1 MPNGAPRAKAERLQG
16 QKARGGDCL
25 KDKKAAAGGDCMQD
39 QKAAARLERYQK
51 ILCPVFPDFLK
62 KYLDLKILARLKGI
76 GLLCGTDWTPLFH
89 NRFYYSRYDH
99 SLNCALIVWNWTRDK
114 KKTLAALFH
123 DVSTPAFSHVIDF
136 KNGDAL
142 TQESTEDKNA
152 AMILADKDLAA
163 ALAQDGLAAGDVCD
177 YHKFSICDNEV
188 PQLSADRLEYMFPSG
203 EALDGWF
210 SLRAVKRFYAD
221 LFVAKDERGRDEFSF
236 KTKKIALDY
245 FRRIL
250 KIGYFLQ
257 RNKDKIAMELMARV
271 VDAAIKCGALREDE
285 LWLLSERE
293 IIGRWDA
300 LLRGAEGEK
309 ENRLQ
314 AHNSVAAQSVG
325 ERKTK
330 GGPQAD
336 EAAAFLV
343 SEKSSAMPKNNGQL
357 KADEARRD
365 FLRLYKTYR
374 AMKKVRGSSAPL
386 DGYFCVKLAV
396 KRRWINPLVAADSL
410 RLSNDFVASPQM
422 VEAAPLGIA
431 SDSAATF
438 GQETV
443 SEKKQKVR
451 RVCDVSPRA
460 AKERDRFL
468 AYKDTPYACVKLA
481 GL

>member
-1 MPNGAPRAKAERLQG
+1 MFLASSGNTIAPSKNFG
-16 QKARGGDCL
+16 
-25 KDKKAAAGGDCMQD
+25 KK
-39 QKAAARLERYQK
+39 YQE
-51 ILCPVFPDFLK
+51 ILCKEFPGFLK

-114 KKTLAALFH
+114 KKALAALFH

-163 ALAQDGLAAGDVCD
+163 ALAQDGLVASDVCD

-203 EALDGWF
+203 AALEGWF
-210 SLRAVKRFYAD
+210 SLRAIKRFYGD

-271 VDAAIKCGALREDE
+271 VDAAIKCGALREEE
-285 LWLLSERE
+285 LWQLSERE
-293 IIGRWDA
+293 IIQRWDA
-300 LLRGAEGEK
+300 LLREAEGEK
-309 ENRLQ
+309 ENRSQ
-314 AHNSVAAQSVG
+314 DQDAW
-325 ERKTK
+325 
-330 GGPQAD
+330 
-336 EAAAFLV
+336 
-343 SEKSSAMPKNNGQL
+343 
-357 KADEARRD
+357 RD

-374 AMKKVRGSSAPL
+374 TMKKVRGSSAPL
-386 DGYFCVKLAV
+386 DGYFCVKLEV
-396 KRRWINPLVAADSL
+396 KRRWINPLVGSS
-410 RLSNDFVASPQM
+410 R
-422 VEAAPLGIA
+422 I
-431 SDSAATF
+431 
-438 GQETV
+438 
-443 SEKKQKVR
+443 
-451 RVCDVSPRA
+451 CDVSPRA
-460 AKERDRFL
+460 QKERDRFL
-468 AYKDTPYACVKLA
+468 AYNDTPYACVKLA
-481 GL
+481 Q

>member
-1 MPNGAPRAKAERLQG
+1 MQ
-16 QKARGGDCL
+16 
-25 KDKKAAAGGDCMQD
+25 DKKAT
-39 QKAAARLERYQK
+39 ARLERYQK
-51 ILCPVFPDFLK
+51 ILCPDFPDFLN
-62 KYLDLKILARLKGI
+62 KYLSLKILERLKGI

-114 KKTLAALFH
+114 KKALAALLH

-152 AMILADKDLAA
+152 AMILADKDLAS
-163 ALAQDGLAAGDVCD
+163 ALAQDGLAASDVCD

-203 EALDGWF
+203 AALEGWF
-210 SLRAVKRFYAD
+210 SLRAIKRFYGD
-221 LFVAKDERGRDEFSF
+221 LFVAKDEKGNDEFAF

-271 VDAAIKCGALREDE
+271 VDKAIACGALREEE

-293 IIGRWDA
+293 IIGRWNEMLEARETDA
-300 LLRGAEGEK
+300 SLGT
-309 ENRLQ
+309 N
-314 AHNSVAAQSVG
+314 
-325 ERKTK
+325 
-330 GGPQAD
+330 
-336 EAAAFLV
+336 EAAAFSV
-343 SEKSSAMPKNNGQL
+343 SEQSLAMPKNNGQQ
-357 KADEARRD
+357 KSNEARD

-374 AMKKVRGSSAPL
+374 TMKKVRGSSAPL
-386 DGYFCVKLAV
+386 DGYFCVQLAV
-396 KRRWINPLVAADSL
+396 KRRWINPLVAAPS
-410 RLSNDFVASPQM
+410 SQESVSVAS
-422 VEAAPLGIA
+422 
-431 SDSAATF
+431 
-438 GQETV
+438 
-443 SEKKQKVR
+443 QKVR
-451 RVCDVSPRA
+451 RVCDISPRA

-468 AYKDTPYACVKLA
+468 AYNDTPYACVKLA
-481 GL
+481 QL

>member
-1 MPNGAPRAKAERLQG
+1 MPNGAQNRNARDRNELQD
-16 QKARGGDCL
+16 QN
-25 KDKKAAAGGDCMQD
+25 AAAAKTAAPAQNARA
-39 QKAAARLERYQK
+39 QKKLARYQK
-51 ILCPVFPDFLK
+51 ILCPDFPDFLN
-62 KYLDLKILARLKGI
+62 KYLSLKILERLKGI

-152 AMILADKDLAA
+152 AMICADKDLAA
-163 ALAQDGLAAGDVCD
+163 ALAQDGLAASDVCD

-203 EALDGWF
+203 ASLEGWF

-221 LFVAKDERGRDEFSF
+221 LFVAKDEKDNDEFAF
-236 KTKKIALDY
+236 KTKRIALDY

-257 RNKDKIAMELMARV
+257 RNKDKIAMELLARV

-285 LWLLSERE
+285 LWLLNERE

-300 LLRGAEGEK
+300 LLRGK
-309 ENRLQ
+309 
-314 AHNSVAAQSVG
+314 VG

-330 GGPQAD
+330 GGPQSV

-343 SEKSSAMPKNNGQL
+343 SEQSFAMQKNNGQL
-357 KADEARRD
+357 KTDEARRD

-374 AMKKVRGSSAPL
+374 TMKKVRGSSAPL
-386 DGYFCVKLAV
+386 DGYFCVQLDV
-396 KRRWINPLVAADSL
+396 KRRWINPLVAQTEE
-410 RLSNDFVASPQM
+410 SPRTNE
-422 VEAAPLGIA
+422 VAPL
-431 SDSAATF
+431 S
-438 GQETV
+438 QETV
-443 SEKKQKVR
+443 TDKSQKVF
-451 RVCDVSPRA
+451 RVCDASPRA

-468 AYKDTPYACVKLA
+468 AYNDTPYACIRLA
-481 GL
+481 EL

>member
-1 MPNGAPRAKAERLQG
+1 MPNGAQNRNARDRNELQD
-16 QKARGGDCL
+16 QN
-25 KDKKAAAGGDCMQD
+25 AAAAKTAAPAQNARA
-39 QKAAARLERYQK
+39 QKKLARYQK
-51 ILCPVFPDFLK
+51 ILCPDFPDFLN
-62 KYLDLKILARLKGI
+62 KYLSLKILERLKGI

-152 AMILADKDLAA
+152 TMICADKDLAA
-163 ALAQDGLAAGDVCD
+163 ALAQDGLAASDVCD

-203 EALDGWF
+203 AALEGWF
-210 SLRAVKRFYAD
+210 SLRAIKRFYGD
-221 LFVAKDERGRDEFSF
+221 LFVAKAERGNLEFAF
-236 KTKKIALDY
+236 KTKKIALDHC
-245 FRRIL
+245 RRIL
-250 KIGYFLQ
+250 KIGYSLQ

-271 VDAAIKCGALREDE
+271 VDAAIKCGALREEE
-285 LWLLSERE
+285 LWQLSERE

-300 LLRGAEGEK
+300 LLREAQDDGK
-309 ENRLQ
+309 NRSQ
-314 AHNSVAAQSVG
+314 DQ
-325 ERKTK
+325 
-330 GGPQAD
+330 D
-336 EAAAFLV
+336 
-343 SEKSSAMPKNNGQL
+343 
-357 KADEARRD
+357 ARRD

-374 AMKKVRGSSAPL
+374 TMKKVRGSSAPL
-386 DGYFCVKLAV
+386 DGYFCVQLAV
-396 KRRWINPLVAADSL
+396 KRRWINPLVGS
-410 RLSNDFVASPQM
+410 S
-422 VEAAPLGIA
+422 
-431 SDSAATF
+431 
-438 GQETV
+438 
-443 SEKKQKVR
+443 

-468 AYKDTPYACVKLA
+468 AYNDTPYACVKLA

>member
-25 KDKKAAAGGDCMQD
+25 KAQKAAASGDCMQD

-51 ILCPVFPDFLK
+51 ILCPDFPQFLK
-62 KYLDLKILARLKGI
+62 KYLDLKILERLKGI

-114 KKTLAALFH
+114 KKALAALFH

-152 AMILADKDLAA
+152 AMILKDAELAA
-163 ALAQDGLAAGDVCD
+163 ALAQDGLAASDVCD

-203 EALDGWF
+203 AALEGWF
-210 SLRAVKRFYAD
+210 SLRAIKRFYGD
-221 LFVAKDERGRDEFSF
+221 LFVAKDERGRDEFCF

-271 VDAAIKCGALREDE
+271 VDKAIACGELREDE

-293 IIGRWDA
+293 IIQRWDA
-300 LLRGAEGEK
+300 LLREAEGEK
-309 ENRLQ
+309 ENRLEDQ
-314 AHNSVAAQSVG
+314 
-325 ERKTK
+325 
-330 GGPQAD
+330 D
-336 EAAAFLV
+336 
-343 SEKSSAMPKNNGQL
+343 
-357 KADEARRD
+357 ARRD

-374 AMKKVRGSSAPL
+374 TMKKVRGSSAPL
-386 DGYFCVKLAV
+386 DGFFCVQLAV
-396 KRRWINPLVAADSL
+396 KRRWINPLVAQTEE
-410 RLSNDFVASPQM
+410 SPRTN
-422 VEAAPLGIA
+422 EAAPLSLETGSGA
-431 SDSAATF
+431 S
-438 GQETV
+438 
-443 SEKKQKVR
+443 QKAR

-460 AKERDRFL
+460 QKERDRFL
-468 AYKDTPYACVKLA
+468 AYNDTPYACVRLAKL
-481 GL
+481 

>member
-16 QKARGGDCL
+16 QKAL
-25 KDKKAAAGGDCMQD
+25 GGDCMQD

-51 ILCPVFPDFLK
+51 ILCPAFPDFLK

-152 AMILADKDLAA
+152 AMILADKDLAV
-163 ALAQDGLAAGDVCD
+163 ALAQDGLSASDVCD

-203 EALDGWF
+203 EALEGWF
-210 SLRAVKRFYAD
+210 SLRAVKRFYGD

-271 VDAAIKCGALREDE
+271 VDAAIKCGALREEE

-300 LLRGAEGEK
+300 LLREAEGEK

-314 AHNSVAAQSVG
+314 ARNSVAAQSVG

-330 GGPQAD
+330 GGPQSV

-343 SEKSSAMPKNNGQL
+343 SEKSSAMPKNNGHP
-357 KADEARRD
+357 KSDEARRD
-365 FLRLYKTYR
+365 FLCLYKTYR
-374 AMKKVRGSSAPL
+374 TMKKVRGSTIPL
-386 DGYFCVKLAV
+386 DGYFCVKLSV
-396 KRRWINPLVAADSL
+396 KRRWINPLVAVDSL
-410 RLSNDFVASPQM
+410 RLSNDFVASPRTN
-422 VEAAPLGIA
+422 EAAPLGIA
-431 SDSAATF
+431 SDSAAPSS
-438 GQETV
+438 QETV
-443 SEKKQKVR
+443 ADASQKVR
-451 RVCDVSPRA
+451 RVCDVSVRA

-468 AYKDTPYACVKLA
+468 AYSDTPYACVKLA

>member
-1 MPNGAPRAKAERLQG
+1 MPNGAQNRNARA
-16 QKARGGDCL
+16 QK
-25 KDKKAAAGGDCMQD
+25 K
-39 QKAAARLERYQK
+39 LERYQK
-51 ILCPVFPDFLK
+51 ILCPEFPDFLK

-152 AMILADKDLAA
+152 AMICADKDLAA
-163 ALAQDGLAAGDVCD
+163 ALAQDGLAASDVCD

-203 EALDGWF
+203 AALEGWF
-210 SLRAVKRFYAD
+210 SLRAIKRFYGD
-221 LFVAKDERGRDEFSF
+221 LFVAKDENGNDEFAF

-250 KIGYFLQ
+250 KIGCFLQ
-257 RNKDKIAMELMARV
+257 RNKDKIAMELMACV

-293 IIGRWDA
+293 IIHRWDA
-300 LLRGAEGEK
+300 LLRKAEGE
-309 ENRLQ
+309 
-314 AHNSVAAQSVG
+314 
-325 ERKTK
+325 
-330 GGPQAD
+330 
-336 EAAAFLV
+336 
-343 SEKSSAMPKNNGQL
+343 EKNCSQ
-357 KADEARRD
+357 DQDARRD

-374 AMKKVRGSSAPL
+374 TMKKVRGSSAPL
-386 DGYFCVKLAV
+386 DGYFCVQLAV
-396 KRRWINPLVAADSL
+396 KRRWINPLVGS
-410 RLSNDFVASPQM
+410 
-422 VEAAPLGIA
+422 
-431 SDSAATF
+431 
-438 GQETV
+438 
-443 SEKKQKVR
+443 R

-468 AYKDTPYACVKLA
+468 AYNDTPYACVKLA
-481 GL
+481 SL

>member
-1 MPNGAPRAKAERLQG
+1 MPNGAQNRNARA
-16 QKARGGDCL
+16 QKKLA
-25 KDKKAAAGGDCMQD
+25 
-39 QKAAARLERYQK
+39 RYQK
-51 ILCPVFPDFLK
+51 ILCPDFPDFLN
-62 KYLDLKILARLKGI
+62 KYLSLKILERLKGI
-76 GLLCGTDWTPLFH
+76 GLLCGTDWTPLFR

-152 AMILADKDLAA
+152 AMICADKDLAA
-163 ALAQDGLAAGDVCD
+163 ALAQDGLAASDVCD

-203 EALDGWF
+203 AALEGWF
-210 SLRAVKRFYAD
+210 SLRAIKRFYAD

-271 VDAAIKCGALREDE
+271 VDAAIKCGSLREDE

-293 IIGRWDA
+293 IIQRWDA
-300 LLRGAEGEK
+300 LLRGTE
-309 ENRLQ
+309 
-314 AHNSVAAQSVG
+314 G
-325 ERKTK
+325 ERKMK
-330 GGPQAD
+330 AGPQSV

-343 SEKSSAMPKNNGQL
+343 SEKSSAMPKTNGQL

-374 AMKKVRGSSAPL
+374 TMKKVRGSSAPL
-386 DGYFCVKLAV
+386 DGYFCVQLAV
-396 KRRWINPLVAADSL
+396 KRRWINPLVGS
-410 RLSNDFVASPQM
+410 
-422 VEAAPLGIA
+422 
-431 SDSAATF
+431 
-438 GQETV
+438 
-443 SEKKQKVR
+443 R
-451 RVCDVSPRA
+451 RICDVSPRA
-460 AKERDRFL
+460 QKERDRFL
-468 AYKDTPYACVKLA
+468 AYNDTPYACVKLA
-481 GL
+481 EL

>member
-25 KDKKAAAGGDCMQD
+25 KD

-51 ILCPVFPDFLK
+51 ILCPAFPDFLK
-62 KYLDLKILARLKGI
+62 KYLSLKILERLKGI

-114 KKTLAALFH
+114 KKTLAALLH

-152 AMILADKDLAA
+152 AMILADKDLAV
-163 ALAQDGLAAGDVCD
+163 ALAQDGLAASDVCD

-203 EALDGWF
+203 AALEGWF

-271 VDAAIKCGALREDE
+271 VDAAIKCGALREEE

-300 LLRGAEGEK
+300 LLRKAEGEK
-309 ENRLQ
+309 ENCSQDQDARR
-314 AHNSVAAQSVG
+314 G
-325 ERKTK
+325 T
-330 GGPQAD
+330 
-336 EAAAFLV
+336 EASL
-343 SEKSSAMPKNNGQL
+343 KKN
-357 KADEARRD
+357 EARD
-365 FLRLYKTYR
+365 FLRLYKNYR

-396 KRRWINPLVAADSL
+396 KRRWINPLVAQTEE
-410 RLSNDFVASPQM
+410 SPRTN
-422 VEAAPLGIA
+422 EAAPLSLETGSGA
-431 SDSAATF
+431 S
-438 GQETV
+438 
-443 SEKKQKVR
+443 QKAR

-468 AYKDTPYACVKLA
+468 AYNDTPYACVRLA

>member
-16 QKARGGDCL
+16 QKAWGGDCL
-25 KDKKAAAGGDCMQD
+25 KDKKAAGGGDFFQD

-51 ILCPVFPDFLK
+51 ILCPDFPQFLK
-62 KYLDLKILARLKGI
+62 NYLDLKILERLKGI

-163 ALAQDGLAAGDVCD
+163 ALAQDGLSASDVCD

-203 EALDGWF
+203 EALEGWF
-210 SLRAVKRFYAD
+210 SLRAVKRFYGD

-271 VDAAIKCGALREDE
+271 VDAAIKCGALLEDE

-300 LLRGAEGEK
+300 LLLEAEGEK

-314 AHNSVAAQSVG
+314 AHNSAAAQSVG

-330 GGPQAD
+330 GGPQSV

-343 SEKSSAMPKNNGQL
+343 SEKSSAMPKTNGQL
-357 KADEARRD
+357 KADDARRD

-374 AMKKVRGSSAPL
+374 TMKKVRGSSAPL
-386 DGYFCVKLAV
+386 DGYFCVQLAV
-396 KRRWINPLVAADSL
+396 KRRWINPLVAQTEE
-410 RLSNDFVASPQM
+410 SPRTN
-422 VEAAPLGIA
+422 EAAPLGLA
-431 SDSAATF
+431 NDSAAPSS
-438 GQETV
+438 QETG
-443 SEKKQKVR
+443 SEKSQKVHR
-451 RVCDVSPRA
+451 ICDVSARA

-468 AYKDTPYACVKLA
+468 AYNDTPYACVKLA
-481 GL
+481 GV

>member
-1 MPNGAPRAKAERLQG
+1 MPNGAQNRNARAQEKLA
-16 QKARGGDCL
+16 
-25 KDKKAAAGGDCMQD
+25 
-39 QKAAARLERYQK
+39 RYQK
-51 ILCPVFPDFLK
+51 ILCPEFPPFLK
-62 KYLDLKILARLKGI
+62 KYLSLKILERLKGI

-114 KKTLAALFH
+114 KMTLAALLH

-152 AMILADKDLAA
+152 AMIRSDAELAA
-163 ALAQDGLAAGDVCD
+163 ALAQDGLTAADVDD
-177 YHKFSICDNEV
+177 YHKYSICDNEV

-203 EALDGWF
+203 AALEGWF

-257 RNKDKIAMELMARV
+257 RNKDKIAMELLARV
-271 VDAAIKCGALREDE
+271 VDKAIACGALHEDE

-300 LLRGAEGEK
+300 LLR
-309 ENRLQ
+309 
-314 AHNSVAAQSVG
+314 
-325 ERKTK
+325 
-330 GGPQAD
+330 
-336 EAAAFLV
+336 
-343 SEKSSAMPKNNGQL
+343 
-357 KADEARRD
+357 KADEARCD

-374 AMKKVRGSSAPL
+374 TMKKVRGSAAPL
-386 DGYFCVKLAV
+386 DGYFCVQLAV
-396 KRRWINPLVAADSL
+396 KRRWINPLVGS
-410 RLSNDFVASPQM
+410 
-422 VEAAPLGIA
+422 
-431 SDSAATF
+431 
-438 GQETV
+438 
-443 SEKKQKVR
+443 R
-451 RVCDVSPRA
+451 RICDVSPRA
-460 AKERDRFL
+460 QKERDRFL
-468 AYKDTPYACVKLA
+468 AYNDTPYACVKLA
-481 GL
+481 QL

>member
-1 MPNGAPRAKAERLQG
+1 
-16 QKARGGDCL
+16 
-25 KDKKAAAGGDCMQD
+25 MQD
-39 QKAAARLERYQK
+39 QNAAAAKTAAPAQNARAQKKLARYQK
-51 ILCPVFPDFLK
+51 ILCPDFPDFLN
-62 KYLDLKILARLKGI
+62 KYLSLKILERLKGI
-76 GLLCGTDWTPLFH
+76 GLLCGTDWTPLFR
-89 NRFYYSRYDH
+89 NRFYYSRYEH

-163 ALAQDGLAAGDVCD
+163 ALAQDGLAASDVCD

-203 EALDGWF
+203 AALEGWF

-271 VDAAIKCGALREDE
+271 VDAAIKCDALREDE

-293 IIGRWDA
+293 IIQRWDA
-300 LLRGAEGEK
+300 LLRGTKGEK
-309 ENRLQ
+309 GNRLED
-314 AHNSVAAQSVG
+314 HNSIAAQSVG

-330 GGPQAD
+330 EGPQSD
-336 EAAAFLV
+336 EAAFLV
-343 SEKSSAMPKNNGQL
+343 SKKPSAMSKTNGQL
-357 KADEARRD
+357 KSNEARRD

-374 AMKKVRGSSAPL
+374 TMKKVRGSSAPQ
-386 DGYFCVKLAV
+386 DGYFCVQLAV

-410 RLSNDFVASPQM
+410 RLSNDFVASPQT

-431 SDSAATF
+431 SNSAAPSS
-438 GQETV
+438 QETG
-443 SEKKQKVR
+443 SDESQKVL

-468 AYKDTPYACVKLA
+468 AYNDTPYACVKLA

>member
-25 KDKKAAAGGDCMQD
+25 KAQKAAAGGDCMQD

-51 ILCPVFPDFLK
+51 ILCPDFPDFLN
-62 KYLDLKILARLKGI
+62 KYLSLKILERLKGI

-114 KKTLAALFH
+114 KMTLAALLH

-152 AMILADKDLAA
+152 AMIRSDAELAA
-163 ALAQDGLAAGDVCD
+163 AIVQDGLTAADVDD

-203 EALDGWF
+203 AALEGWF

-221 LFVAKDERGRDEFSF
+221 LFVAKDERGRDEFCF

-271 VDAAIKCGALREDE
+271 VDAAIKCGALREEE

-300 LLRGAEGEK
+300 LLREAEGEGK
-309 ENRLQ
+309 NRSQ
-314 AHNSVAAQSVG
+314 AHNSIAAQSVG

-330 GGPQAD
+330 GGPQSV

-343 SEKSSAMPKNNGQL
+343 SEKSSAMPKTNCQL

-374 AMKKVRGSSAPL
+374 TMKKVRGSSAPL

-396 KRRWINPLVAADSL
+396 KRRWINPLVAQTEDSP
-410 RLSNDFVASPQM
+410 RTN
-422 VEAAPLGIA
+422 EAAP
-431 SDSAATF
+431 F
-438 GQETV
+438 GQEAG
-443 SEKKQKVR
+443 SDASQKKVL
-451 RVCDVSPRA
+451 RVCDVSARA
-460 AKERDRFL
+460 AKESDRFL
-468 AYKDTPYACVKLA
+468 AYNDTPYACVKLA
-481 GL
+481 KL

>member
-16 QKARGGDCL
+16 QKARDGDCIKDQKCGRDAKAL
-25 KDKKAAAGGDCMQD
+25 KD

-62 KYLDLKILARLKGI
+62 KYLSLKILERLKGI

-89 NRFYYSRYDH
+89 NRFYYSRFDH

-163 ALAQDGLAAGDVCD
+163 ALAQDGLAASDICD

-203 EALDGWF
+203 EALEGWF
-210 SLRAVKRFYAD
+210 SLRAVKRFYGD

-245 FRRIL
+245 FRHIL

-257 RNKDKIAMELMARV
+257 HNKDKIAMELMARV
-271 VDAAIKCGALREDE
+271 VDAAIKCGVLREEE
-285 LWLLSERE
+285 LWQLSERE

-300 LLRGAEGEK
+300 LLR
-309 ENRLQ
+309 
-314 AHNSVAAQSVG
+314 
-325 ERKTK
+325 
-330 GGPQAD
+330 
-336 EAAAFLV
+336 
-343 SEKSSAMPKNNGQL
+343 

-374 AMKKVRGSSAPL
+374 TMKKVRGSSAPL
-386 DGYFCVKLAV
+386 DGYFCVQLAV
-396 KRRWINPLVAADSL
+396 KRRWINPLVAQTEEIP
-410 RLSNDFVASPQM
+410 RTN
-422 VEAAPLGIA
+422 EAAPLPSQESVSDA
-431 SDSAATF
+431 S
-438 GQETV
+438 Q
-443 SEKKQKVR
+443 KKVL
-451 RVCDVSPRA
+451 RVCDVFPRA

-468 AYKDTPYACVKLA
+468 AYNDTPYACVKLA
-481 GL
+481 KL

>member
-25 KDKKAAAGGDCMQD
+25 KA

-51 ILCPVFPDFLK
+51 ILCPAFPQFLK
-62 KYLDLKILARLKGI
+62 KYLSLKILERLKGI

-163 ALAQDGLAAGDVCD
+163 ALAQDGLAASDVCD

-203 EALDGWF
+203 AALEGWF
-210 SLRAVKRFYAD
+210 SLRAVKRFYGD
-221 LFVAKDERGRDEFSF
+221 LFVAKDENGRDEFSF

-293 IIGRWDA
+293 IIQRWDA
-300 LLRGAEGEK
+300 LLRGTEYEEK
-309 ENRLQ
+309 NHSQDQKL
-314 AHNSVAAQSVG
+314 AAPSSQ
-325 ERKTK
+325 KT
-330 GGPQAD
+330 
-336 EAAAFLV
+336 
-343 SEKSSAMPKNNGQL
+343 
-357 KADEARRD
+357 D

-374 AMKKVRGSSAPL
+374 TMKKVRGSSAPL
-386 DGYFCVKLAV
+386 DGYFCVQLAV
-396 KRRWINPLVAADSL
+396 KRRWINPLVGS
-410 RLSNDFVASPQM
+410 
-422 VEAAPLGIA
+422 
-431 SDSAATF
+431 
-438 GQETV
+438 
-443 SEKKQKVR
+443 R
-451 RVCDVSPRA
+451 RICDVSPRA
-460 AKERDRFL
+460 QKERDRFL
-468 AYKDTPYACVKLA
+468 AYNDTPYACVKLA
-481 GL
+481 SL

>member
-1 MPNGAPRAKAERLQG
+1 MPNGVQNRNARA
-16 QKARGGDCL
+16 QKKLA
-25 KDKKAAAGGDCMQD
+25 
-39 QKAAARLERYQK
+39 RYQK
-51 ILCPVFPDFLK
+51 ILCPDFPDFLN
-62 KYLDLKILARLKGI
+62 KYLSLKILERLKGI
-76 GLLCGTDWTPLFH
+76 SLLCGTDWTPLFH

-163 ALAQDGLAAGDVCD
+163 ALAQDGLAASDVCD

-203 EALDGWF
+203 EALEGWF

-271 VDAAIKCGALREDE
+271 VDAAIKCDALHEEE

-293 IIGRWDA
+293 IIQRWDA
-300 LLRGAEGEK
+300 LLRGTEGEEK
-309 ENRLQ
+309 NHSQ
-314 AHNSVAAQSVG
+314 DQKFAAPSSQ
-325 ERKTK
+325 KT
-330 GGPQAD
+330 
-336 EAAAFLV
+336 
-343 SEKSSAMPKNNGQL
+343 
-357 KADEARRD
+357 D

-374 AMKKVRGSSAPL
+374 TMKKVRGSAAPL
-386 DGYFCVKLAV
+386 DGYFCVQLAV
-396 KRRWINPLVAADSL
+396 KRRWINPLVGS
-410 RLSNDFVASPQM
+410 
-422 VEAAPLGIA
+422 
-431 SDSAATF
+431 
-438 GQETV
+438 
-443 SEKKQKVR
+443 R
-451 RVCDVSPRA
+451 RICDVSPRA

-468 AYKDTPYACVKLA
+468 AYNDTPYACVKLA
-481 GL
+481 KL

>member
-1 MPNGAPRAKAERLQG
+1 
-16 QKARGGDCL
+16 
-25 KDKKAAAGGDCMQD
+25 MQD
-39 QKAAARLERYQK
+39 QKAAPRLLRYQK
-51 ILCPVFPDFLK
+51 ILCPAFPDFLK

-163 ALAQDGLAAGDVCD
+163 ALAQDGLAASDVCD

-203 EALDGWF
+203 EALEGWF
-210 SLRAVKRFYAD
+210 SLRAVKRFYGD

-257 RNKDKIAMELMARV
+257 RNKDKVAMELMARV
-271 VDAAIKCGALREDE
+271 VDAAIKCGALREEE

-300 LLRGAEGEK
+300 LLREAEGEEK
-309 ENRLQ
+309 NRLQ

-343 SEKSSAMPKNNGQL
+343 SEKSSAMPKTNGQL
-357 KADEARRD
+357 KTDDARRD

-374 AMKKVRGSSAPL
+374 TMKKVRGSSAPL
-386 DGYFCVKLAV
+386 DGYFCVQLAV
-396 KRRWINPLVAADSL
+396 KRRWINPLVAQTEDSP
-410 RLSNDFVASPQM
+410 RTN
-422 VEAAPLGIA
+422 EAAPLGIA
-431 SDSAATF
+431 SNSAAPSS
-438 GQETV
+438 QEAV
-443 SEKKQKVR
+443 ADASQKVR

-468 AYKDTPYACVKLA
+468 AYNDTPYACVKLA
-481 GL
+481 SL